1 MQNVKQK
8 LQPLTPPPPVCLL
21 TFKADPLPILNNLL
35 CSRHIYI
42 NQEEACSPLPEI
54 VERKRS
60 KNGQL
65 TTVLHFFS
73 FFQQTIVLN
82 YGHHCHGR
90 IYV

>member
-8 LQPLTPPPPVCLL
+8 LQPLTPTPVCLL
-21 TFKADPLPILNNLL
+21 TFKADPLPILSNLL

-42 NQEEACSPLPEI
+42 NQEEACFPPPPEI
-54 VERKRS
+54 VEWKRS

-65 TTVLHFFS
+65 MTVLHFFS